1 MKKIE
6 NWRISNQFFSIGM
19 LLISATDLIV
29 LYLASLFFDLQ
40 KISVYYYIVLLAIQ
54 FIILIYLTEKKIS
67 SHEKP

>member
-19 LLISATDLIV
+19 LLISATDLVV
-29 LYLASLFFDLQ
+29 LYLASLCFDLQ